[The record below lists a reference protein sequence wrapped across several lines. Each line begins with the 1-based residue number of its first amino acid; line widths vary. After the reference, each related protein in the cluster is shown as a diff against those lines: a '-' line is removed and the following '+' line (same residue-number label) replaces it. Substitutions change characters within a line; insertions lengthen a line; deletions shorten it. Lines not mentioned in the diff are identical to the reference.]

1 MIEDR
6 CQSGSNCND
15 LSLLHAFPDYRTLS
29 CLLSCV
35 STSSLTRAG
44 SVKPDTKNK
53 TIKHGGGG
61 GEVKGALPCFVY
73 IRINAKSQFHKS
85 CTVAKNEIFW
95 WATGQ
100 SNLEYKQLTAAKSS
114 KVQFSYT
121 HTLTLWPMEQSS
133 ILSAEFHC
141 PVARQNI
148 SFLATAHDW
157 VTRLLTK
164 LLKISP
170 NNT

>member
-15 LSLLHAFPDYRTLS
+15 LSWLHAFPDYRTLS

-73 IRINAKSQFHKS
+73 IQINAKSQFHKS

-114 KVQFSYT
+114 KVQFLYSHTYT
-121 HTLTLWPMEQSS
+121 LANGAVFHSVCRVSLSS
-133 ILSAEFHC
+133 GPPEYFIFSDCAWLGNSLI
-141 PVARQNI
+141 N
-148 SFLATAHDW
+148 
-157 VTRLLTK
+157 
-164 LLKISP
+164 
-170 NNT
+170 